1 MLLCNTQKYFMIMEG
16 NYITSGDLAMWDT
29 ARTSRAGNYYG
40 EGCGYYGG
48 YGHHRGA
55 YGAATTG
62 IGLAAGL
69 GGAALLGVLA
79 IGWGMNNASK
89 ARARAAE
96 NAAAGNTKAIDI
108 LAQNALADR
117 QSRET
122 WQNVHAPSMT
132 QYVDVRTGAGAFS
145 GAGANAAADALALSA
160 IVNGNNGRSGQ
171 VCPQP
176 VALYQ
181 PAMPCRCNTCGD

>member
-1 MLLCNTQKYFMIMEG
+1 MEG
-16 NYITSGDLAMWDT
+16 SNYITSGDLAMWDT

-48 YGHHRGA
+48 HHRGA
-55 YGAATTG
+55 YGTATTG
-62 IGLAAGL
+62 VGLAAGL

>member
-1 MLLCNTQKYFMIMEG
+1 MLAVTQNFIVMEG
-16 NYITSGDLAMWDT
+16 NYLTSGDLALFSESKFGKT
-29 ARTSRAGNYYG
+29 G
-40 EGCGYYGG
+40 GYDGYA
-48 YGHHRGA
+48 YGHHRRDGM
-55 YGAATTG
+55 AATG

-69 GGAALLGVLA
+69 GGAALFGVIA
-79 IGWGMNNASK
+79 IGFGLNQASK

-108 LAQNALADR
+108 VASHLAQDR
-117 QSRET
+117 QIREN
-122 WQNVHAPSMT
+122 WQNVHAPTIT
-132 QYVDVRTGAGAFS
+132 QYTDVRTGAGAFS

-160 IVNGNNGRSGQ
+160 IVNGNNGRGGQ

>member
-1 MLLCNTQKYFMIMEG
+1 MEG
-16 NYITSGDLAMWDT
+16 NNYLTSGDLAMWDT

-40 EGCGYYGG
+40 DGCV
-48 YGHHRGA
+48 YGHRDHGM
-55 YGAATTG
+55 AATG

-69 GGAALLGVLA
+69 GGGALLLA
-79 IGWGMNNASK
+79 AGLGWGLNQASK

-96 NAAAGNTKAIDI
+96 NAAAGNTKAIELVAAH
-108 LAQNALADR
+108 LAGER
-117 QSRET
+117 TSREG
-122 WQNVHAPSMT
+122 WQNMHAPTIT
-132 QYVDVRTGAGAFS
+132 QYTDVRTGAGSFS
-145 GAGANAAADALALSA
+145 GAGANAAATAEA
-160 IVNGNNGRSGQ
+160 IAMNSLLNGNGRNGQ